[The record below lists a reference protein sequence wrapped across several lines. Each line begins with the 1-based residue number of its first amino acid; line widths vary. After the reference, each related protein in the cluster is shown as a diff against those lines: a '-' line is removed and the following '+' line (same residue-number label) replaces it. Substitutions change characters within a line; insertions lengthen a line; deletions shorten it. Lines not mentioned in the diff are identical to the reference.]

1 MNAALVALALALAQ
15 QPEPRPVDRPGTSLD
30 RPAPAP
36 EPAAEPP
43 QAAPALAVPAEAPP
57 SLAERSR
64 RYQIER
70 IELHGLAHTQAAAVL
85 RHVFV
90 VEGDVFDPERVKLS
104 RLRLLQLGWFSR
116 VDTRVEKGSTR
127 GLVVVVFTLVERNT
141 IVVTDLVIGSTPAQ
155 RVYGGLGLLQQNFLG
170 RGLGLGG
177 AFVYGGAPVGRPQ
190 DPDRLAL
197 RASFFAPDLA
207 VAGQR
212 LVVGT
217 TVWFLRGQEFACG
230 DPDCAS
236 YTGNLGQAPRLVY
249 QRAGGEMSFG
259 FRSGAFD
266 RFIFTYHFDRVDGRD
281 IPGGVPGLEPGGA
294 PPLLPGWS
302 TVSALAITYE
312 VDTRDDFFFP
322 TEGMRA
328 LASITFGSA
337 LLGSDYE
344 YTRYFLQLESPFALL
359 GWPLRFQAALGA
371 AQGGAP
377 FFERFYAADFS
388 YFAIGPALG
397 RALELNFSTDPR
409 YDAFLA
415 AAGLEYA
422 VPLFGGSGFFK
433 RGYLALGLRG
443 VYSTETLGGPATHL
457 SRSPVSADV
466 ALRLDTPVGAFNL
479 SVGYFLDIVL

>member
-1 MNAALVALALALAQ
+1 MTPALVALALALAQ
-15 QPEPRPVDRPGTSLD
+15 APEV
-30 RPAPAP
+30 RPAERPAAQAERP
-36 EPAAEPP
+36 EPAAEPA
-43 QAAPALAVPAEAPP
+43 QASPTLPLPAEPPP

-70 IELHGLAHTQAAAVL
+70 IELRGLAHTQAEAVL
-85 RHVFV
+85 RHVLV
-90 VEGDVFDPERVKLS
+90 AEGDLFDPERVKLS

-116 VDTRVEKGSTR
+116 VDTRIEKGSTR
-127 GLVVVVFTLVERNT
+127 GLVVVVFTLEERNT

-197 RASFFAPDLA
+197 RGSFFAPDLR

-212 LVVGT
+212 MVLGT
-217 TVWFLRGQEFACG
+217 TAWFLRGQEFACG

-236 YTGNLGQAPRLVY
+236 YSGHLGEAPRLVY
-249 QRAGGEMSFG
+249 QRAGGELSVG
-259 FRSGAFD
+259 FRSGSFE
-266 RFIFTYHFDRVDGRD
+266 RLLFTYHFDRVNGRD
-281 IPGGVPGLEPGGA
+281 IPGGVPGLEAGGA

-302 TVSALAITYE
+302 TVSNLAISYE

-328 LASITFGSA
+328 LAQVTFGSA
-337 LLGSDYE
+337 LLGGDYE
-344 YTRYFLQLESPFALL
+344 YSRYYLQLESPFALL
-359 GWPLRFQAALGA
+359 GRPLRFQAALGA

-415 AAGLEYA
+415 AAGLEYGI
-422 VPLFGGSGFFK
+422 PLFGGSGFFK
-433 RGYLALGLRG
+433 RGYVALGLRG
-443 VYSTETLGGPATHL
+443 VYSTEILGGTATHL
-457 SRSPVSADV
+457 SRSPISADV